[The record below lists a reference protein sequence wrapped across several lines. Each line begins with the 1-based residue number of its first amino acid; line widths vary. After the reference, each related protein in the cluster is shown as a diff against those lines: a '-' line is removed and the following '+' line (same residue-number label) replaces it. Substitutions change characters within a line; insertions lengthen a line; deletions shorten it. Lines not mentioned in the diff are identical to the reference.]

1 MIDVQADAAHNRM
14 VVTFVAEP
22 SLAVDAAMA
31 GAAVATQRIDLRRH
45 RGEHPRMGATDVVP
59 FVPFADLPMSVCV
72 ELAHSFGARLGKEL
86 RVPVYYY
93 GEAATRPQRRELE
106 KVRQGGFEDL
116 LEHIGDAD
124 RAPDEGPSA
133 IHPSA
138 GATAVGVAFR

>member
-1 MIDVQADAAHNRM
+1 ARLVRGLPYLADARRIEVITAIADAINSAGARVIDVQADAAHNRM

-31 GAAVATQRIDLRRH
+31 GAKVATQRIDLRHH

-72 ELAHSFGARLGKEL
+72 DLAHTFGSRLSKEL

-93 GEAATRPQRRELE
+93 GDAAMRPERRELE
-106 KVRQGGFEDL
+106 KVRRG
-116 LEHIGDAD
+116 
-124 RAPDEGPSA
+124 
-133 IHPSA
+133 
-138 GATAVGVAFR
+138 